1 MSKKVMIAVAV
12 LGVGVVLALG
22 VGMSVVSAHNRE
34 VRLRD
39 TLLAKQVDNQSEYDS
54 LWKKIA
60 QATEVT
66 EEQRQALLQI
76 FREHAAARGGGTSG
90 NALVKWMHESVPQV
104 DTTTFN
110 NLQNIIAGSRD
121 RFAMRQK
128 ELLDIKREHDIVLD
142 SFPSGAILAM
152 LGREKLEVTVI
163 TSQRTQETFRSGLED
178 DVRLPKREGK

>member
-1 MSKKVMIAVAV
+1 MSKKWMIVTAVIGVAGV
-12 LGVGVVLALG
+12 IGVGIAT
-22 VGMSVVSAHNRE
+22 SVISAHNRE

-66 EEQRQALLQI
+66 EEQRVALIEI
-76 FREHAAARGGGTSG
+76 FREHAAARGGGSD
-90 NALVKWMHESVPQV
+90 ARIASWLHESVPNV

-152 LGREKLEVTVI
+152 LGREKMDVTII
-163 TSQRTQETFRSGLED
+163 TSQRTQETFRTGMDD
-178 DVRLPKREGK
+178 DVRLPKRGR